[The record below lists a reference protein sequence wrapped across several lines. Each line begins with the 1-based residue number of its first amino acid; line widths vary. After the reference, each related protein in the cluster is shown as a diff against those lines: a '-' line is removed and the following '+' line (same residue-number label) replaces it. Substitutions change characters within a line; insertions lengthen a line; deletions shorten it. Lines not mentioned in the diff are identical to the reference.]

1 MKRKSNRRDFLRGK
15 SAANAVGDAIEG
27 ALPGENLSSKQ
38 GATSAAGYLLQVSRR
53 AMATEFQVSLGAGQY
68 ENGTEVALEALD
80 VVEQLESQMSVF
92 RDDSEICRI
101 NRTAAEV
108 PLQVEKEL
116 FELLQLSQRIH
127 KETGGAFDITAGPL
141 WKGWG
146 FARRE
151 GSVPT
156 DAQLEEALR
165 LVDSRMLELDPE
177 NKTIHF
183 QQQGMMLNLG
193 SIGKG
198 YALDRCARMLAE
210 AAIEDFRVHGGQSS
224 VIAAGGRL
232 TGDDDQK
239 AGVKVPWVVGIRH
252 PLRPDRKIAEIH
264 LRDKALATSGSRTQ
278 SFRHEGRRY
287 GHIIDPRNGQ
297 PAEGII
303 SATAIAPS
311 AAEADAL
318 STAFYVM
325 SADETL
331 EFCETHGEIGA
342 VLVCPIRHSGGVELR
357 TAGLEEGELQVL

>member
-1 MKRKSNRRDFLRGK
+1 M
-15 SAANAVGDAIEG
+15 
-27 ALPGENLSSKQ
+27 
-38 GATSAAGYLLQVSRR
+38 
-53 AMATEFQVSLGAGQY
+53 
-68 ENGTEVALEALD
+68 LD
-80 VVEQLESQMSVF
+80 
-92 RDDSEICRI
+92 
-101 NRTAAEV
+101 
-108 PLQVEKEL
+108 
-116 FELLQLSQRIH
+116 
-127 KETGGAFDITAGPL
+127 
-141 WKGWG
+141 
-146 FARRE
+146 
-151 GSVPT
+151 
-156 DAQLEEALR
+156 
-165 LVDSRMLELDPE
+165 LDPQSR
-177 NKTIHF
+177 TIRF

-210 AAIEDFRVHGGQSS
+210 AAIEDFLVHGGQSS
-224 VIAAGGRL
+224 VIASGGRL

-239 AGVKVPWVVGIRH
+239 AGAKVPWAVGIRH

-331 EFCETHGEIGA
+331 EYCEAHGEIGA